1 MSISEVLL
9 SDLDLFLLK
18 SVCISPLIS
27 VGAELN
33 QLCKSQLYQS
43 LQMSA
48 VMLKVL
54 AWGGFVPSGSRRYCP
69 EQQIRLFFVC
79 FLLNLSYS
87 FRGSE
92 RLCDRC

>member
-18 SVCISPLIS
+18 SVYISPLIS

-43 LQMSA
+43 LQMSS

-54 AWGGFVPSGSRRYCP
+54 AWGSFVPSGSRRYCP
-69 EQQIRLFFVC
+69 EQQIRLLFFSC
-79 FLLNLSYS
+79 
-87 FRGSE
+87 
-92 RLCDRC
+92 